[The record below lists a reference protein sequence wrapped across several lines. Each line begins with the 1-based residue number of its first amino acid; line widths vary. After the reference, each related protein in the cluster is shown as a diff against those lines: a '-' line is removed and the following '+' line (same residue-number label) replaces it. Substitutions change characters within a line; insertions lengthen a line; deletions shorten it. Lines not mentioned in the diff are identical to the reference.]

1 MADTKLKSQS
11 SNEAQSRARL
21 NNLLS
26 KMKGDI
32 IEQYDA
38 IVKEQLLARII
49 EEAPDSLGGKR
60 LFYMPHRP
68 VIREGAMSTK
78 VRMVFDASA
87 KPSPEEFSINECMN
101 PGPPT
106 QPLLWNILI
115 RSRLAPVCIVGD
127 VEKAFLQVELDEADR
142 DAFRFIYKTKDGPER
157 HYRFCRVPFGG
168 VSSPFMLGGVI
179 KYHLETTEGEESVNE
194 SLKEDTYVDTVMGLL
209 STEGEA
215 KEFKGEATEIMS
227 KGQFPLGKWESNID
241 ALKDDKDRVETKLLG
256 VGWNKKEGTFAVEL
270 EVKETPTVSKRAM
283 LKKIASFYDPLGL
296 MSPILD
302 EGKHLYW
309 IAVDEKRGWD
319 NEVSAELKEKWVNW
333 LCGLQNVKVPRSIAP
348 YLKDITTIF

>member
-26 KMKGDI
+26 RMRGDI

-38 IVKEQLLARII
+38 IVKEQLLAGII

-78 VRMVFDASA
+78 VRMDFHASA

-106 QPLLWNILI
+106 QSLLWNILI

-127 VEKAFLQVELDEADR
+127 VEKAFLQVKLDEADR
-142 DAFRFIYKTKDGPER
+142 DAFRFIYR
-157 HYRFCRVPFGG
+157 
-168 VSSPFMLGGVI
+168 
-179 KYHLETTEGEESVNE
+179 
-194 SLKEDTYVDTVMGLL
+194 
-209 STEGEA
+209 
-215 KEFKGEATEIMS
+215 
-227 KGQFPLGKWESNID
+227 
-241 ALKDDKDRVETKLLG
+241 
-256 VGWNKKEGTFAVEL
+256 
-270 EVKETPTVSKRAM
+270 
-283 LKKIASFYDPLGL
+283 
-296 MSPILD
+296 
-302 EGKHLYW
+302 
-309 IAVDEKRGWD
+309 
-319 NEVSAELKEKWVNW
+319 
-333 LCGLQNVKVPRSIAP
+333 
-348 YLKDITTIF
+348 